1 MTRFFGIVK
10 PDRVLWLLVGVAL
23 AIYLKS
29 VFLAFISGSPITDDE
44 IDLVGGLQHILI
56 YSRLIHGD
64 ARSINV
70 IHDLGYYGQIYK
82 IPYLLAWQLW
92 INIGSVDHAW
102 TFQRIAD
109 SLLLTYFTPPEL
121 LSPGVVHEL
130 IEPFRYLYR
139 HLHLLTSAYFL
150 FLLYIVGQIAS
161 RTLPGSSVAA
171 PFAVLLTLAT
181 PHITGLSLFDSKDI
195 SIALFYS
202 IFTLGLLEA
211 FNLEYPA
218 QVQQASLKRSLF
230 YILPGAIL
238 CSLKLILFPV
248 VALTVVA
255 TKLLCL
261 RAAPNITISSSLKTQ
276 TLQEIPRIVLLAFL
290 SLLFNPYILAQPYPR
305 ALEALHLYSNHSNKV
320 EMLFSGRLESA
331 ASQSWNTLQ
340 YLSQW
345 FIAVTP
351 LPILILS
358 LFTYS
363 ILAFS
368 LIDKRLSTPRL
379 VLAPVLLQLFF
390 LPTLAIFNN
399 SNTYDALR
407 HWIFALIAN
416 NIVIAVVLSSLFSRF
431 SGRFSAKSAF
441 ALTCISLVLVLAD
454 SYVLAPYQYA
464 FKNTLHRSTAAR
476 SATDGDFWLF
486 SARELLFDLAAQS
499 TSVRTF
505 NGSSW
510 DYSRIWTRDLG
521 LHLEPA
527 GSDVI
532 VFDRGS
538 NLLRSKDY
546 VCDRTVTVQRR
557 YFSGSFLPL
566 LKAGLGCT
574 STSDLKP

>member
-1 MTRFFGIVK
+1 MSRLFGIVK
-10 PDRVLWLLVGVAL
+10 PERVLWLLVGVAL
-23 AIYLKS
+23 LIYFKS

-56 YSRLIHGD
+56 YSRLLYGD

-92 INIGSVDHAW
+92 VNVSSIDHTW
-102 TFQRIAD
+102 TFQKIAD
-109 SLLLTYFTPPEL
+109 SLLQSYFTPPEL
-121 LSPGVVHEL
+121 LSPGVVDEL
-130 IEPFRYLYR
+130 IEPLRYLYR

-150 FLLYIVGQIAS
+150 LLLYIVGKTAS
-161 RTLPGSSVAA
+161 RALPGSSVAA
-171 PFAVLLTLAT
+171 PLAVLLTLST

-211 FNLEYPA
+211 FNVEYPA
-218 QVQQASLKRSLF
+218 QAQKASLNRSLL

-248 VALTVVA
+248 VALSVVA
-255 TKLLCL
+255 TKLFCL
-261 RAAPNITISSSLKTQ
+261 RAAPNITLHTSVKTK
-276 TLQEIPRIVLLAFL
+276 TLQEIPRIVLLALL

-305 ALEALHLYSNHSNKV
+305 ALEAFRLYSNHSNKV

-351 LPILILS
+351 LSILLLS

-368 LIDKRLSTPRL
+368 LVDKRISLPHSL
-379 VLAPVLLQLFF
+379 LFPVLLQLFS
-390 LPTLAIFNN
+390 LPTLAILNN

-416 NIVIAVVLSSLFSRF
+416 NIVIAVVVSSLFSRF
-431 SGRFSAKSAF
+431 SRHSSSKSAL
-441 ALTCISLVLVLAD
+441 ALICVSLTLVLAD
-454 SYVLAPYQYA
+454 SYVIAPYQYA

-476 SATDGDFWLF
+476 LATDGDFWLF
-486 SARELLFDLAAQS
+486 SARELLSDLAAQN

-521 LHLEPA
+521 LHLEPT
-527 GSDVI
+527 GSSI
-532 VFDRGS
+532 TIFDRGL

-546 VCDRTVTVQRR
+546 VCERTIAVQRR
-557 YFSGSFLPL
+557 YLSGSFLPL
-566 LKAGLGCT
+566 LQAGLGCAA
-574 STSDLKP
+574 TSDLKH